1 MPKVNLK
8 VPRSGRSSNHV
19 NLLTSK
25 VGTITPIFVDEVLPA
40 SKTSIRQAIK
50 VQLPPLA
57 SDTFMALKLK
67 VEAFFVPMRLLCGS
81 FESWFN
87 QRSEPFVSDDNLVD
101 DSTFGELPYFDISV
115 YNSAYA
121 KIEAPGSLA
130 DYLGFKR
137 PLTEFV
143 DEDYIQLSAM
153 PFLAYHKI
161 YDDFYRPANV
171 AKSCFARISSM
182 AYSPEFANAHKL
194 KSSPYQFFDSSS
206 YDGEIRMHSEE
217 SEIELMPE
225 YLADGVSV
233 FSLRQRMYGFDY
245 FTTALPSPQLGNVQ
259 KVTINTSSS
268 TGSFTIPQLRAINAM
283 QQFNEINEIGGA
295 RYQDTLHSRYGANLG
310 NGVAQRCL
318 LLGAAD
324 YDIQVDGVLNQSAS
338 DGQSTAQNPF
348 ANQTASRAGTGYA
361 LGGDFIVNNFEANE
375 PGYIFI
381 MATLVP
387 KAQYGT
393 GVRRYLTH
401 YIGRESLAD
410 MANPVLQQVG
420 MQPIYKWELTGDL
433 TDVSEFAYTDRYMEF
448 MTKESE
454 IHGLFKYGESLS
466 AFAFQRV
473 FDGNANNPEFGT
485 EFLKIDTD
493 DLDDVTAVT
502 QSLSD
507 YGYQMSCL
515 FEYKR
520 SLPLSEFIMPTLQN
534 PAYEHGKNISVHR
547 GGFRL

>member
-87 QRSEPFVSDDNLVD
+87 QREEPFLESNSVD
-101 DSTFGELPYFDISV
+101 DYLGLLPCVNIDLRNKNYVYDEYFQSV
-115 YNSAYA
+115 
-121 KIEAPGSLA
+121 GTLA
-130 DYLGFKR
+130 DYLGYKS
-137 PLTEFV
+137 PLSQPKQSV
-143 DEDYIQLSAM
+143 VSLSLM

-171 AKSCFARISSM
+171 AKSCFARISNNSESVQGQPYFP
-182 AYSPEFANAHKL
+182 AYTPYSFYNTANA
-194 KSSPYQFFDSSS
+194 DN
-206 YDGEIRMHSEE
+206 
-217 SEIELMPE
+217 ELFLNGTQDDD
-225 YLADGVSV
+225 YNHLLADDISV
-233 FSLRQRMYGFDY
+233 FALRQRMYGFDY

-259 KVTINTSSS
+259 KVTINTSGAE
-268 TGSFTIPQLRAINAM
+268 GSFTIPQLRAINAM

-324 YDIQVDGVLNQSAS
+324 YDIQVDGVLNQAFAENMSS
-338 DGQSTAQNPF
+338 SQNPF
-348 ANQTASRAGTGYA
+348 AGQSASRSGTGYA

-401 YIGRESLAD
+401 YCDVDGSSISD
-410 MANPVLQQVG
+410 MANPTLQQVG
-420 MQPIYKWELTGDL
+420 MQPIYKYELTGDL
-433 TDVSEFAYTDRYMEF
+433 SDSDEFAYTDRYMEF

-454 IHGLFKYGESLS
+454 IHGLFRYGENLS
-466 AFAFQRV
+466 SFVFQRV
-473 FDGNANNPEFGT
+473 FDNNVNAPEFGT
-485 EFLKIDTD
+485 SFLKIATD
-493 DLDDVTAVT
+493 DLDEVTAVKE
-502 QSLSD
+502 SISE

>member
-1 MPKVNLK
+1 MSKVNLK
-8 VPRSGRSSNHV
+8 VPRSGRASNHV
-19 NLLTSK
+19 NLLTAN

-67 VEAFFVPMRLLCGS
+67 CEAFFVPMRLLCGS

-87 QRSEPFVSDDNLVD
+87 SRSEPYIDGSDVQDYY
-101 DSTFGELPYFDISV
+101 GELPYFSV
-115 YNSAYA
+115 SGWPKFGAYSDA
-121 KIEAPGSLA
+121 GTLA

-137 PLTEFV
+137 PLS
-143 DEDYIQLSAM
+143 DYGASVPYVFTAM

-171 AKSCFARISSM
+171 AKSCFAHRLGGSEFRLAS
-182 AYSPEFANAHKL
+182 APYTFFGEDVGVSPIIYLSDDETLSDNAH
-194 KSSPYQFFDSSS
+194 
-206 YDGEIRMHSEE
+206 R
-217 SEIELMPE
+217 
-225 YLADGVSV
+225 LADGVSI
-233 FSLRQRMYGFDY
+233 FDLRQRMYGFDY

-259 KVTINTSSS
+259 RITIDTSGME
-268 TGSFTIPQLRAINAM
+268 GSFTIPQLRAINAM
-283 QQFNEINEIGGA
+283 QQFNEINELGGA
-295 RYQDTLHSRYGANLG
+295 RYQDTLHSRYGADLS

-318 LLGAAD
+318 LLGASD
-324 YDIQVDGVLNQSAS
+324 YDVVVDGVLNQSAS
-338 DGQSTAQNPF
+338 NGQGTAQNPF
-348 ANQTASRAGTGYA
+348 ANQTASRAGTAYS
-361 LGGDFIVNNFEANE
+361 LGGDFIVDNFVANE

-393 GVRRYLTH
+393 GVRRYLSH
-401 YIGRESLAD
+401 YCGANSLSD

-433 TDVSEFAYTDRYMEF
+433 SDDSEFAYTDRYMEF

-473 FDGNANNPEFGT
+473 FDNNANAPEFGT
-485 EFLKIDTD
+485 DFLKIGTD
-493 DLDDVTAVT
+493 DLDEVTAVT

-507 YGYQMSCL
+507 YGYQMSCM

-520 SLPLSEFIMPTLQN
+520 VLPLSEFLMPTLQN
-534 PAYEHGKNISVHR
+534 PAYEHGKNISIHR